1 MSVIESPLDEHP
13 KQQDFKVQISMNSMD
28 NRSNN
33 MSPKLK
39 SPGLISPSSIYST
52 LKHTNISPD
61 HIEKVKDELNQ
72 K

>member
-1 MSVIESPLDEHP
+1 
-13 KQQDFKVQISMNSMD
+13 MNSMD

-39 SPGLISPSSIYST
+39 SPNLTSPSSIYST
-52 LKHTNISPD
+52 LKQTNISPEYQ
-61 HIEKVKDELNQ
+61 EKVKDELYQ